1 MISTDRRRS
10 LAFLAL
16 SATQLMVIL
25 DGTLVTVALP
35 AIRSGLG
42 FSDSSL
48 SWVVNA
54 FFVAFAVVLLPA
66 GRLGDRWGA
75 RRVFLTGVAFFTAAS
90 ILCGLAWDPAS
101 LLIGRALQGIGG
113 GLSTAVSLGMIAALY
128 PEPARRMRAFAVLA
142 FIGSAG
148 GAIGM
153 VAGGMITQ
161 FATWPWVFLVNAPIG
176 LAALAIGAATMQR
189 VPGNPI
195 SGGLVPRALFTDRRF
210 ALAGGVLFTMVVA
223 GMSFQ
228 FLSSLFLQDTLGLDP
243 LSTGAAFL
251 VVTVPIAITSLGLSV
266 RLAAR
271 FGSERVLIVA
281 LALFAAGMLL
291 MARVPDDGA
300 FWFDVAPAFV
310 VMGAGFGLAM
320 PQATEVAMSAAP
332 PEHAGAASAFLAT
345 TQQAG
350 GAIGVFAVASVA
362 AATDLGVGYLLGAG
376 GLLVGIGLAAT
387 LGRPTSRR
395 QDRETVDRTVSASR

>member
-1 MISTDRRRS
+1 MISSDRRRS

-25 DGTLVTVALP
+25 DGTVVTVALP
-35 AIRSGLG
+35 AIRTGLG

-75 RRVFLTGVAFFTAAS
+75 RSIFLAGVAIFTAAS
-90 ILCGLAWDPAS
+90 VLCGLAWDPAS
-101 LLIGRALQGIGG
+101 LLIGRALQGLGG
-113 GLSTAVSLGMIAALY
+113 GLSTAVSLGMIAALF
-128 PEPARRMRAFAVLA
+128 PQPARRMRAFAVLA

-161 FATWPWVFLVNAPIG
+161 FASWPWVFLVNAPIG
-176 LAALAIGAATMQR
+176 FAALALGAATMER
-189 VPGNPI
+189 IPGNPV
-195 SGGLVPRALFTDRRF
+195 SGGLVPRALFGDRRF
-210 ALAGGVLFTMVVA
+210 ALAGGVLFTMVIA

-271 FGSERVLIVA
+271 FGSERVLMAA
-281 LALFAAGMLL
+281 LGFFAVGMLL
-291 MARVPDDGA
+291 MARVPGDGA
-300 FWFDVAPAFV
+300 FWVDVAPAFA

-320 PQATEVAMSAAP
+320 PQATDLAMSAAP
-332 PEHAGAASAFLAT
+332 PEHSGAASAFLAT

-350 GAIGVFAVASVA
+350 GAIGVFAVASLA
-362 AATDLGVGYLLGAG
+362 AATDLGIGYLLGVG

-387 LGRPTSRR
+387 LGRSSSR
-395 QDRETVDRTVSASR
+395 QPDRSAAESAVSGSR

>member
-1 MISTDRRRS
+1 MSSTERRRS

-25 DGTLVTVALP
+25 DGTVVTVALP

-54 FFVAFAVVLLPA
+54 FFIAFAVVLLPA
-66 GRLGDRWGA
+66 GRLGDRWGT
-75 RRVFLTGVAFFTAAS
+75 RRVFLSGVALFTAAS
-90 ILCGLAWDPAS
+90 ILCGLSWDPTS
-101 LLIGRALQGIGG
+101 LLVGRALQGVGG
-113 GLSTAVSLGMIAALY
+113 GLSTAVSLGMIAELF

-153 VAGGMITQ
+153 VAGGMITE
-161 FATWPWVFLVNAPIG
+161 FAAWPWVFLVNVP
-176 LAALAIGAATMQR
+176 IGAASLALGAATLER
-189 VPGNPI
+189 VPGRPV
-195 SGGLVPRALFTDRRF
+195 SGGLVPAALLRTRRF
-210 ALAGGVLFTMVVA
+210 SLAGGVLFTMVIA

-228 FLSSLFLQDTLGLDP
+228 FLSSLFLQDTLGLSP

-251 VVTVPIAITSLGLSV
+251 AVTVPIAITSLGLSV

-271 FGSERVLIVA
+271 FGAERVLIAA
-281 LALFAAGMLL
+281 LAFFAAGMVL
-291 MARVPDDGA
+291 MARVPDGGT
-300 FWFDVAPAFV
+300 FWLDVAPAFV

-320 PQATEVAMSAAP
+320 PQVTDLAMTAAP
-332 PEHAGAASAFLAT
+332 PEHAGAASAFLAA

-350 GAIGVFAVASVA
+350 GAVGVFAAGSLA
-362 AATDLGVGYLLGAG
+362 AAAGPGIGYLLGAG
-376 GLLVGIGLAAT
+376 ALVVGIGLT
-387 LGRPTSRR
+387 VFLERSTSHRLN
-395 QDRETVDRTVSASR
+395 REPVEQAVIGSR